1 MDSPN
6 FSQSQEKRDEVYAK
20 YLEVN
25 KKIGQKIQ

>member
-6 FSQSQEKRDEVYAK
+6 FSQSQEKRDEAYAK
-20 YLEVN
+20 YAEVN